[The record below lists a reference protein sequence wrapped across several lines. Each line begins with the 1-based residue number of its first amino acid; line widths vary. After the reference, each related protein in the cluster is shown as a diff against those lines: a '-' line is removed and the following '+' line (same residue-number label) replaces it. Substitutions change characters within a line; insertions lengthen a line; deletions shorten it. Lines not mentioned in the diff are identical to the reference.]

1 MEPFFLTT
9 HSRASAR
16 LCSVVKDARCRLF
29 LEQVFFMYLSWVCLW
44 RVRGGAVDLREVCGE
59 TLVA

>member
-16 LCSVVKDARCRLF
+16 LCPVVKDARCRLF
-29 LEQVFFMYLSWVCLW
+29 LEQVFLCIYL
-44 RVRGGAVDLREVCGE
+44 GFVCGGCVVV
-59 TLVA
+59 LLI